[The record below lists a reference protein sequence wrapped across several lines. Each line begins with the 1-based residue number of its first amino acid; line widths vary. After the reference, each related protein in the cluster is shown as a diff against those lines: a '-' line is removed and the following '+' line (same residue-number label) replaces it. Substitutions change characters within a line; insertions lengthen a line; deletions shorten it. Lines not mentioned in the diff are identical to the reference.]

1 MRSLSASEWLKVWE
15 QGLDQPLWQ
24 RSLTLLAAACPEWSS
39 EQLMNLSIGQRDG
52 LLLKLRE
59 QTFGSQLTSVT
70 VCPQCGDRLELT
82 FTVSDIRV
90 NLAIESVDALEPLSV
105 QFADYEVRFRLPNS
119 LDLAAVAREQDPVK
133 VRSELFDRCLI
144 AVSYPVSDRAVS
156 HQRETQFSQSSVLP
170 ESLVKAILES
180 MALADPQADVQLALK
195 CPACAHHWQATFDI
209 VSFFWSEIHGWA
221 GRVLREVHTLASA
234 YGWREAD
241 ILAMSSQRR
250 RLYLEMIAE

>member
-15 QGLDQPLWQ
+15 QGLGQPLWQ
-24 RSLTLLAAACPEWSS
+24 RSLTLLAAACPECSS

-52 LLLKLRE
+52 LLLTLRE

-90 NLAIESVDALEPLSV
+90 NLAIKSVDALEPLSV
-105 QFADYEVRFRLPNS
+105 QVADYEVQFRLPNS
-119 LDLAAVAREQDPVK
+119 LDLAAVAKQQDPVK
-133 VRSELFDRCLI
+133 VRSQLFDRCLI
-144 AVSYPVSDRAVS
+144 AVSYPVSDQAVS
-156 HQRETQFSQSSVLP
+156 HQGETQSSSLP
-170 ESLVKAILES
+170 ESLVKAVLES

-221 GRVLREVHTLASA
+221 GHVLREVHTLASA